1 MHQTPLYA
9 ELACTSNFTFLSGAS
24 HPQELVA
31 RAAELGYSAIAITDE
46 CSLAGVV
53 RALEEAQRCTERGQ
67 TIQLIPG
74 SSFRLENGSRLVLL
88 PEDHTG

>member
-1 MHQTPLYA
+1 MRQTPPYA
-9 ELACTSNFTFLSGAS
+9 ELVCTSNFTFLSGAS

-53 RALEEAQRCTERGQ
+53 RALEEAQRCAFELTLS
-67 TIQLIPG
+67 IYAI
-74 SSFRLENGSRLVLL
+74 SSGGGA
-88 PEDHTG
+88 DG